1 MKNKVEV
8 VQQLREQL
16 VNSTATLS
24 NGAVLAGV
32 RMVEVV
38 RSDLIKHLEDVCD
51 TCNVAI
57 DYIVG
62 EERANAKPR
71 MSALFDKDGVILD
84 CRELRHPEGHDVFT
98 VADVVRANQ
107 RYPHR
112 APIHAE
118 LLYNVPQH
126 FDRARETSRRQS
138 AVELLL
144 SMGFVWNNG
153 KWEFRK

>member
-8 VQQLREQL
+8 VQRLREELRRAAVSRGNMSHNHTREATVNRAQIAEYFEL
-16 VNSTATLS
+16 V
-24 NGAVLAGV
+24 
-32 RMVEVV
+32 E
-38 RSDLIKHLEDVCD
+38 D
-51 TCNVAI
+51 TCNIAI

-71 MSALFDKDGVILD
+71 MSTMVDKDGVILD

-107 RYPHR
+107 WYPHR